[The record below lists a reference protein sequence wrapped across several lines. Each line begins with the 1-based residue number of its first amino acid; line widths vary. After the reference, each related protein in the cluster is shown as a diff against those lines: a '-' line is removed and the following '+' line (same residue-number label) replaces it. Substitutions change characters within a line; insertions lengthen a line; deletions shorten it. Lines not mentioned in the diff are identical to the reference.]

1 MLWQYWEAQ
10 LIEERPNLR
19 DGNENIYP
27 DCPIINR
34 TVEIGGLTKS
44 ELIQKLQQHSV
55 LLNESAERLFAD
67 DKFSTSVMKNMVQ
80 TVELTV
86 RDLGF
91 PDGATMNEIFNR
103 ATGLGLVLCPL
114 ELAPHLRLAY
124 LDQAEGY
131 LGQPVKQH
139 QAPSGSITIASA
151 MLSEDDDFPKGF
163 YLRRIR
169 GLLWLRGYRADH
181 RQHVWNPHDHFIFC
195 QSKEPIT

>member
-1 MLWQYWEAQ
+1 MSNGND
-10 LIEERPNLR
+10 NL
-19 DGNENIYP
+19 YP
-27 DCPIINR
+27 DCLVINR

-44 ELIQKLQQHSV
+44 ELIQKLQQYSV
-55 LLNESAERLFAD
+55 LMNESAERLFAD
-67 DKFSTSVMKNMVQ
+67 DKFSTSDTKYIVQ

-103 ATGLGLVLCPL
+103 ATDLGLALCPL

-124 LDQAEGY
+124 LDQPEGY
-131 LGQPVKQH
+131 LGHPLTQH

-151 MLSEDDDFPKGF
+151 MLTEDDDFPKGF
-163 YLRRIR
+163 YLRRIH

-181 RQHVWNPHDHFIFC
+181 LQHLWNPDDHFIFC